1 VTFHVFVTSP
11 RAGVP
16 FAVDPYTVE
25 CKEVYATREQ
35 AQAFADAKTLNPGVI
50 ELLDAMP
57 SVHPA
62 WAAGQSVGI
71 GIHRAYNAA
80 TWRCIQAHTTQVT
93 WEPPNVPALWTMV
106 PLPGASAWA
115 QPVTYSLPSRC
126 TYNGRLYNL
135 LQAHTSQAA
144 WNPPAVPALWA
155 DIGPATG
162 EAAYT
167 RAFFWV
173 VGSDEPDYTQVERAK
188 EAA

>member
-1 VTFHVFVTSP
+1 MTWHVFVTSP

-16 FAVDPYTVE
+16 FAVMPYTVE
-25 CKEVYATREQ
+25 SVNVYQTREA
-35 AQAFADAKTLNPGVI
+35 AQAFADARVMSASMVALF
-50 ELLDAMP
+50 DAMP

-62 WAAGQSVGI
+62 WVAGVPVVI
-71 GIHRAYNAA
+71 GDLRSYNSA
-80 TWRCIQAHTTQVT
+80 TWRCIQAHTPIVT

-115 QPVTYSLPSRC
+115 QPVTYSLPSRV
-126 TYNGRLYNL
+126 TYDGRLYNL

-162 EAAYT
+162 VEAYT
-167 RAFFWV
+167 RAVWSV
-173 VGSDEPDYTQVERAK
+173 VSNTDPDYTEVERAK
-188 EAA
+188 ET